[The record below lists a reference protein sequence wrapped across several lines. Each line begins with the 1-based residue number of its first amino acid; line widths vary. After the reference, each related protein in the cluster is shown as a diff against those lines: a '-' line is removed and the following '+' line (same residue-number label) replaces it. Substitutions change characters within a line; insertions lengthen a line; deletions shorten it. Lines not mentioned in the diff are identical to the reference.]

1 MAMPR
6 SCPRS
11 PVIVCDCNPSSVA
24 RCGPRRRRSCRSSRM
39 KPSVPRSASS
49 ESCMTTRPCRN
60 APLSRQTSRR
70 TPTAMA
76 RRKPPTTHGLAVVDK
91 PAGVTSHDVV
101 GMLRKRFDERQVGHA
116 GTLDPDATGVLL
128 VGVGKATRLLRFLTA
143 LGKTYT
149 AEIVLGTSTSTLDA
163 SGVVTGTFDMS
174 TATVDQARII
184 AAEQL
189 TGAIMQIPPMVS
201 AVHVDGKRLHELA
214 REGIEVERQPRPVTV
229 YSFEI
234 SGTLPDDPMVLCV
247 RVHCSAGTYIRTLAD
262 DLGRLLG
269 GGAHLRNL
277 RRTAVGSFTDNE
289 ARQPDEC
296 ELIAPADAL
305 RDYQQVTVDDA
316 TATMVRHGRVLDR
329 FDGDGPWVV
338 VDGGGSLLAVYES
351 SGDVAK
357 PSVVI
362 A

>member
-1 MAMPR
+1 
-6 SCPRS
+6 
-11 PVIVCDCNPSSVA
+11 
-24 RCGPRRRRSCRSSRM
+24 
-39 KPSVPRSASS
+39 
-49 ESCMTTRPCRN
+49 
-60 APLSRQTSRR
+60 
-70 TPTAMA
+70 MA

-149 AEIVLGTSTSTLDA
+149 ADVVLGTSTSTLDA
-163 SGVVTGTFDMS
+163 SGAVTGTFDMS
-174 TATVDQARII
+174 AITIEMARTA
-184 AAEQL
+184 AAEHL

-201 AVHVDGKRLHELA
+201 ALHVDGKRLHELA

-229 YSFEI
+229 YSFDVD
-234 SGTLPDDPMVLCV
+234 GTDHPSVLRIEV
-247 RVHCSAGTYIRTLAD
+247 RCSAGTYIRTLAD

-277 RRTAVGSFTDNE
+277 RRTAVGSFGDNE
-289 ARQPDEC
+289 ALPPDEC
-296 ELIAPADAL
+296 TLIAPVDAL
-305 RDYQQVTVDDA
+305 RDYPSVTVDAA
-316 TATMVRHGRVLDR
+316 TEEMIRHGRVLNP
-329 FDGDGPWVV
+329 FPGEGPWAV
-338 VDGGGSLLAVYES
+338 VDQQGSLLAVYELFGS
-351 SGDVAK
+351 AAK
-357 PSVVI
+357 PAVVV